1 MWGEILQEHKQNV
14 LSNCSVESVVAGGL
28 FLLWTVL
35 GCEERWSE
43 AADTVWVHLDT
54 ADCV

>member
-35 GCEERWSE
+35 GCEEQWSE